1 MATQLLQTP
10 LSIKATGPMLDVLIH
25 CKTEAQ
31 LIKKLK
37 ELKKLVNPPREK
49 IVHRKK
55 YLWKTVTHYEYIS
68 PIGKI
73 EGKHTFEILHNHPEH
88 PLTLKLKP

>member
-1 MATQLLQTP
+1 MAIQLLQTP

-37 ELKKLVNPPREK
+37 ELKKLVNPPSSKVTETYRM
-49 IVHRKK
+49 RWATKK
-55 YLWKTVTHYEYIS
+55 RTYYAPT
-68 PIGKI
+68 PGKI
-73 EGKHTFEILHNHPEH
+73 EGKHRFEILHNHPEH
-88 PLTLKLKP
+88 PLTIKLKS

>member
-1 MATQLLQTP
+1 MAIQLLQTP

-37 ELKKLVNPPREK
+37 ELKES
-49 IVHRKK
+49 
-55 YLWKTVTHYEYIS
+55 VTKNKDE
-68 PIGKI
+68 
-73 EGKHTFEILHNHPEH
+73 
-88 PLTLKLKP
+88 